1 MRGLGGRVG
10 RGGAGFT
17 FVELLVAIA
26 IIAVLAALLL
36 PALSKAKAKAQSI
49 GCLDNL
55 AQLQLAWLM
64 YARDNADKLA
74 RVGGLDELVQLPSDP
89 QAQPGGPKSQWV
101 LGSMA
106 QAPCW
111 TNTVLVQMGLL
122 YPYVSSLGVYKCPAD
137 KKSEAGPL
145 GGGGAR
151 TVRSMSLNCWMNP
164 ITVWNNNTR
173 LRIYRKLA
181 DITAPSPSMAFIFID
196 ENPWTINDGY
206 FVSDP
211 TQTHWVDA
219 PATYH
224 NGAGGLSFADGH
236 SELKKWRD
244 RNVLIAQSSGVAAEP
259 NCTELL
265 WLQDRST
272 VKQ

>member
-1 MRGLGGRVG
+1 MRGLGGGVG
-10 RGGAGFT
+10 PGKAGFT
-17 FVELLVAIA
+17 FIELLVAIA

-36 PALSKAKAKAQSI
+36 AALSKAKAKAQSI
-49 GCLDNL
+49 GCMDNL

-64 YARDNADKLA
+64 YPSDNGGKLV

-89 QAQPGGPKSQWV
+89 LAQPGGAKSQWV

-106 QAPCW
+106 QAPSW
-111 TNTVLVQMGLL
+111 TNTVLIQMGLL

-145 GGGGAR
+145 GGVGPR
-151 TVRSMSLNCWMNP
+151 TVRSMSLNCWMDP
-164 ITVWNNNTR
+164 ITICNNNTQV
-173 LRIYRKLA
+173 RIYRKLA

-196 ENPWTINDGY
+196 ENPWTINDGH

-211 TQTHWVDA
+211 TQTHWVDV

-236 SELKKWRD
+236 CELKKWRD
-244 RNVLIAQSSGVAAEP
+244 RNVLGAQSTDVAADP
-259 NCTELL
+259 NSTDLL
-265 WLQDRST
+265 WLQGRST

>member
-122 YPYVSSLGVYKCPAD
+122 YPNVSSLGVYKCPAD

-244 RNVLIAQSSGVAAEP
+244 RNVLNAQSSGVAADP